1 MERENKMLKDKKI
14 SVKFLVISALVAALY
29 VALTLIFAPISFMQ
43 LQFRVSEI
51 LTLLPIV
58 SLPAVP
64 GLFVGC
70 LIANLIAGALWQDVI
85 FGSLAT
91 FLAAVLTRFLRKLP
105 WFAAFMP
112 VLVNGIV
119 VGLLLV
125 HVYALPIG
133 FWAAAGSVAI
143 GEAAV
148 VYMLGLPFI
157 GLIKKALDPKKLE
170 GEL

>member
-1 MERENKMLKDKKI
+1 MQKNKKI
-14 SVKFLVISALVAALY
+14 SVKFIVISALIAALY
-29 VALTLIFAPISFMQ
+29 VALTLIFAPISFKEI
-43 LQFRVSEI
+43 QFRVSEV

-70 LIANLIAGALWQDVI
+70 FIANLIAGALWQDVL

-91 FLAAVLTRFLRKLP
+91 LLAAVLTRFLRRFP
-105 WFAAFMP
+105 WLAAFMP
-112 VLVNGIV
+112 VLVNGLV
-119 VGLLLV
+119 VGYLLV
-125 HVYALPIG
+125 NVYQIPFLK
-133 FWAAAGSVAI
+133 FWVAAGSVAI

-157 GLIKKALDPKKLE
+157 GIIKKTLNPQMLE
-170 GEL
+170 GEI